1 MIKEWLQGLYFR
13 GSYTERNKDGVDLT
27 VVPKYSVNR
36 GIEVWN
42 WYYQIRGEADTEE
55 AAQKAAERAADAYR
69 RGAEAMREQAA
80 QRITCHFP
88 DATADGSRCGL
99 CHFCEAG
106 WDQHI
111 RALPIPE
118 DKE

>member
-1 MIKEWLQGLYFR
+1 MRELLEECRSSAFDAKE
-13 GSYTERNKDGVDLT
+13 
-27 VVPKYSVNR
+27 YSLCDR
-36 GIEVWN
+36 IDAALRTPIPPIFDAFCTARE
-42 WYYQIRGEADTEE
+42 QRDEA
-55 AAQKAAERAADAYR
+55 RAALTDAYR